1 MPSVLLFLLAC
12 DQGVEPTSHLPVPEV
27 RPAAPALRRLTEAQ
41 YHSAIG
47 SLLGPELVLP
57 SSLEPDVQVDGLLSV
72 GASIAM
78 VSPWGVERYEQAA
91 LDLVEQA
98 LESPDNRAVMLS
110 CEPSDALD
118 PCLEQALEDFGLRAW
133 RRPMTDEELDRVLT
147 VVRDIAGDSGG
158 LDIGLLYGLGA
169 MLQSPHFLYR
179 SEHGL
184 GPEGG
189 ALTDYELATRLSFLL
204 WNAIPDQELLLAAE
218 AGELSTDAGLELQAI
233 RMLEDERSAAGLRNL
248 LVELYTLYELD
259 DLDKDPLV
267 FTHASAELG
276 PAAREE
282 TLLVAE
288 QLLLDEDGDYRRLIS
303 QNRSF
308 VDPRLA
314 ALYGIQAPEA
324 EGFGQVWLDPAQ
336 GRRGL
341 LGHASILA
349 QNSHATSS
357 SATLRGHF
365 IRTVLLCHEIP
376 APPGDVDTTIP
387 EADSTSPTLR
397 DRIAVHLE
405 DPSCAGCHVLMDPM
419 GLALENFDGI
429 ARWRDTEN
437 GETIDASG
445 ELDGVAWQTPW
456 ELPEVLAEHPDLG
469 PCFTENVY
477 RYAVGHSL
485 ESGERDLAEWLSVEF
500 EIADYSYRTLVLETV
515 MSPGFRNV
523 GAYE

>member
-1 MPSVLLFLLAC
+1 MLPLLLAC
-12 DQGVEPTSHLPVPEV
+12 AQVGDSGLARPVPEV
-27 RPAAPALRRLTEAQ
+27 VPAAPALRRLTEAQ
-41 YHSAIG
+41 YHSAIRD
-47 SLLGPELVLP
+47 LLGPDLVLP
-57 SSLEPDVQVDGLLSV
+57 SRLEPDVQVEGLLSV
-72 GASIAM
+72 GASVAM

-98 LESPDNRAVMLS
+98 LESPDNRVVMLS
-110 CEPSDALD
+110 CEPSELDD
-118 PCLEQALEDFGLRAW
+118 PCLERALDEFGLRAW
-133 RRPMTDEELDRVLT
+133 RRRLTEAELDRILGLVEGITL
-147 VVRDIAGDSGG
+147 DSGE

-169 MLQSPHFLYR
+169 LLQSPHFLYR

-184 GPEGG
+184 DPAGA

-218 AGELSTDAGLELQAI
+218 AGELSTDEGLEVQAL
-233 RMLEDERSAAGLRNL
+233 RMLEDERAGQGLRNL
-248 LVELYTLYELD
+248 LTELYTLYELD

-314 ALYGIQAPEA
+314 ALYGIPAPDP
-324 EGFGQVWLDPAQ
+324 EGFGQVWLDPDQ

-341 LGHASILA
+341 LGQASVLA
-349 QNSHATSS
+349 QFSHATSS
-357 SATLRGHF
+357 SATLRGKF
-365 IRTVLLCHEIP
+365 IRSVLLCHEIP

-397 DRIAVHLE
+397 DRIAVHME
-405 DPSCAGCHVLMDPM
+405 NPSCSGCHLLTDPM
-419 GLALENFDGI
+419 GLALENFDGVG
-429 ARWRDTEN
+429 RWRDSEN
-437 GETIDASG
+437 GATIDASG
-445 ELDGVAWQTPW
+445 ELDGETWQTPW

-469 PCFTENVY
+469 PCFSENVY

-485 ESGERDLAEWLSVEF
+485 QSGEEELGEWLAVEF
-500 EIADYSYRTLVLETV
+500 EIADYSYRSLVLETV